1 MKITIART
9 GNPWMD
15 WGLVAFYHLLELQDR
30 YLQGLSLAPGQ
41 LEFEVADDAWAQL
54 QAEVYHYLRDQAN
67 ALILPAVE
75 MKVLQLPYLV
85 ESGSGFYNPRYQ

>member
-15 WGLVAFYHLLELQDR
+15 WGLVAFHHLLEVQDR
-30 YLQGLSLAPGQ
+30 YLQGLSVTPGP

-54 QAEVYHYLRDQAN
+54 QAEVT
-67 ALILPAVE
+67 IT
-75 MKVLQLPYLV
+75 
-85 ESGSGFYNPRYQ
+85 SGTRLTP